1 MVLSSYRG
9 VIVIVRNVPCRSAH
23 YRYSTKC
30 VKPPIVRPL
39 LKGIPEAVILPYERW
54 IKPPTRVQTKQK
66 LSEITN
72 KLKTV
77 STLVSL
83 QLYTHIIS

>member
-1 MVLSSYRG
+1 MSLK
-9 VIVIVRNVPCRSAH
+9 VPE
-23 YRYSTKC
+23 
-30 VKPPIVRPL
+30 
-39 LKGIPEAVILPYERW
+39 GVILPYERW